1 MTEDVIA
8 AAVEVVKAN
17 RHLTRAVAMAMQA
30 GDDDTSNPFLMRAQ
44 ERVDQAIESLART
57 LTEIGEDIGEDDE

>member
-1 MTEDVIA
+1 MSRYVIA

-44 ERVDQAIESLART
+44 ERVDQAIDHLAET
-57 LTEIGEDIGEDDE
+57 LTEIGESTEEDS